1 MKPIPRHPPHFPSK
15 PWTFWA
21 GGQMGKKRNTTK
33 TTHLDLILNQN
44 NDKQNPNQNK
54 QTIDKATAEHM

>member
-1 MKPIPRHPPHFPSK
+1 MDILGWR
-15 PWTFWA
+15 TN
-21 GGQMGKKRNTTK
+21 GEEKKQYKK

-44 NDKQNPNQNK
+44 SDKQNPNQNK